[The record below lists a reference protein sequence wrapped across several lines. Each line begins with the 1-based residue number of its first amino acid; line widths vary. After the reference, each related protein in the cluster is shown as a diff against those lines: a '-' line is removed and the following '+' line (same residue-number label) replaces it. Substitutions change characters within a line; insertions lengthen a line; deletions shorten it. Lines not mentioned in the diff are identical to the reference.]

1 MKKYTE
7 QVFENNKDGMTVGEL
22 KKIINNLDD
31 NMRIGGS
38 GHFGEYLECL
48 HVNVEEVYLSKSEWK
63 KKSQKE
69 KILSFL
75 IENPGEEP
83 D

>member
-7 QVFENNKDGMTVGEL
+7 QVFENKNSGMTVGEL
-22 KKIINNLDD
+22 KKIIQDLDD
-31 NMRIGGS
+31 NMKIGGA

-48 HVNVEEVYLSKSEWK
+48 DVKVREVSAKKGWK
-63 KKSQKE
+63 ITDE
-69 KILSFL
+69 RVKILSFT
-75 IENPGEEP
+75 IEDPGEEP